1 MNPHYQMN
9 RNAPLPPRYTTGPIN
24 HQEGAERA
32 MPVLGQ
38 HPPLPRNDQ
47 QAAVRIVQTDQ
58 HMDDGA
64 LVPTWP
70 YYEEAGYEQ
79 PPMMYEEQSM
89 VSRDMYEPPLK

>member
-1 MNPHYQMN
+1 
-9 RNAPLPPRYTTGPIN
+9 
-24 HQEGAERA
+24 

-38 HPPLPRNDQ
+38 QPPLPRNDQ

-70 YYEEAGYEQ
+70 YYEEASYEQ
-79 PPMMYEEQSM
+79 PAMMMYEEQSM
-89 VSRDMYEPPLK
+89 VRGDMYEPALHDSHQRENNFSQNDGVSLSQ